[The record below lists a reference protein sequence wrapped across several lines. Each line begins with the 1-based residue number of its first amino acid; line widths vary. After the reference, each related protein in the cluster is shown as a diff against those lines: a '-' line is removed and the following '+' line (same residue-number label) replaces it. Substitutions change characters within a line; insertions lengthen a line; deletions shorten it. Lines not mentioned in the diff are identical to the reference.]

1 MVSLVNLEVLLVQ
14 SPPDRLRNS
23 WYTYEIYENNSIV
36 YSSKPVIFSDKAPSI
51 SPKRNL
57 KIEGYQNLPKVG
69 QVWFQERKA
78 EKIHED
84 GGVSLLKEIDKER
97 LGRGRG
103 EKEKQEEA
111 RGRKLKGVTRT

>member
-1 MVSLVNLEVLLVQ
+1 M
-14 SPPDRLRNS
+14 
-23 WYTYEIYENNSIV
+23 
-36 YSSKPVIFSDKAPSI
+36 
-51 SPKRNL
+51 
-57 KIEGYQNLPKVG
+57 G

-84 GGVSLLKEIDKER
+84 GGVGLLKEIDKER

-103 EKEKQEEA
+103 KKEKQEEA

>member
-1 MVSLVNLEVLLVQ
+1 M
-14 SPPDRLRNS
+14 
-23 WYTYEIYENNSIV
+23 
-36 YSSKPVIFSDKAPSI
+36 
-51 SPKRNL
+51 
-57 KIEGYQNLPKVG
+57 G

-84 GGVSLLKEIDKER
+84 GGVGLLKEIDKER
-97 LGRGRG
+97 SGRGRG